1 MPKHWLVMEGD
12 WPPRADFAP
21 DWPGQGG
28 ICLPLCS
35 RRTN

>member
-1 MPKHWLVMEGD
+1 MPKNWLVMEGD
-12 WPPRADFAP
+12 GPGRPFAP

-35 RRTN
+35 QLTN